1 MTTLNLLGIVYGSC
15 SRDPEN
21 DERFGAEQRRAE
33 ITLNPIIPTSAK
45 TLEQKQKWVEG
56 FLQRIGRDMK
66 HTRNWRCEFCKKHG
80 RETVWMNSSWIHLTP
95 PKINSYIRLFLL
107 VHGICDAGKGP
118 CYEQLRGFEAQVA
131 LMTGFPPSGPPLP
144 KTQKSYPMSA
154 SCIVC
159 NNEASESRKN
169 LKQCG
174 RLRADSLLQVRY
186 FPLNPGQQLILFSA
200 SSASARTGRDTKSVA
215 RP

>member
-1 MTTLNLLGIVYGSC
+1 MTTLNLLVIVYGSC

-21 DERFGAEQRRAE
+21 DERFGAEQRCAE
-33 ITLNPIIPTSAK
+33 ITLNPIIPASAK

-66 HTRNWRCEFCKKHG
+66 HTRNWRCEFCKKHT

-95 PKINSYIRLFLL
+95 PKINSYVHSIR
-107 VHGICDAGKGP
+107 DADKGP

-174 RLRADSLLQVRY
+174 RCELTRY
-186 FPLNPGQQLILFSA
+186 CSIECQREDWKRHKECCKAVKEVKWVWN
-200 SSASARTGRDTKSVA
+200 
-215 RP
+215 